1 LATGA
6 LAAAPLAASAGIESN
21 PFKRALAGQS
31 SSYSLNMPAIIA
43 VAQQQGRNQGY

>member
-1 LATGA
+1 MLTAGA
-6 LAAAPLAASAGIESN
+6 PYALSAGLESA

-31 SSYSLNMPAIIA
+31 TPYSVSLPAIMA